1 MQEWT
6 DNQQPVTIPDIA
18 FAAGVSRTTVSM
30 VLNGKADRYRISA
43 ATRQRVE
50 AVIAQS
56 GYQPNRL
63 ARNMRL
69 GRSTLGG
76 LIVAEGTQ
84 DVGDL
89 LAGLEPLLAG
99 AGYNLVV
106 ATVGANHS
114 SARERIR
121 RLNHDGLA
129 GLIYGPG
136 FPIGESPVL
145 AGLGPTLIL
154 GLPAAGLPGV
164 FHDDEPVGQI
174 RPAGM
179 QRSERRRGQ
188 AAGEQLLSMLTGAPP
203 GNRRVPLTPVESV
216 ASELLSSRV
225 VELPRED
232 AEGQA
237 PPVSSTPKPDNSATQ
252 QPATEAEPPVPI
264 PVPPRR
270 PELIIP
276 APVVEAP
283 VVTGVPP
290 EPVAYVRQAAPITE
304 VEDVRLDPP
313 PEIQTPTPVF
323 EEPTP
328 VLEEPP
334 TLDPVFEP
342 EPVAP
347 TLETPAIAQDPV
359 FDAATP
365 EIRQEEPQTPAPVV
379 ETPVVT
385 GVPPVSATS
394 PEEIPAPADPVPPV
408 VVTPEPEPPLV
419 IQETLTPAIDTTA
432 NVAPAFVPEP
442 VIATPVP
449 AVEEP
454 PLVTWPEEPPTPAPV
469 VETPV
474 VTGVPPVSATSPE
487 EIPTPADPVPPVSV
501 IPEPEPPLVLQETP
515 TPAIE
520 TAASVAPSLVPEPVI
535 ATPATPTPNNSAT
548 QQPTTEVEPPT
559 PPPPPAEIIPP
570 VIVIPMAEPPTGVVS
585 ETPVSSEIVSEP
597 EGVADSEPAELKPEP
612 EIP

>member
-1 MQEWT
+1 
-6 DNQQPVTIPDIA
+6 
-18 FAAGVSRTTVSM
+18 M

-69 GRSTLGG
+69 GRSTLVG
-76 LIVAEGTQ
+76 LILAEGTQ

-106 ATVGANHS
+106 ATVSTNPAF
-114 SARERIR
+114 ARERIQ

-136 FPIGESPVL
+136 FPVGVTPVL

-203 GNRRVPLTPVESV
+203 GNRRVPLTPVES
-216 ASELLSSRV
+216 ELLSSRV
-225 VELPRED
+225 AELLRED
-232 AEGQA
+232 DRRPALSAQLRPASKPEI
-237 PPVSSTPKPDNSATQ
+237 PTPATLKPDNSATQ

-270 PELIIP
+270 PEPIIP
-276 APVVEAP
+276 APVVEA
-283 VVTGVPP
+283 
-290 EPVAYVRQAAPITE
+290 
-304 VEDVRLDPP
+304 
-313 PEIQTPTPVF
+313 
-323 EEPTP
+323 
-328 VLEEPP
+328 
-334 TLDPVFEP
+334 
-342 EPVAP
+342 
-347 TLETPAIAQDPV
+347 
-359 FDAATP
+359 
-365 EIRQEEPQTPAPVV
+365 
-379 ETPVVT
+379 
-385 GVPPVSATS
+385 
-394 PEEIPAPADPVPPV
+394 
-408 VVTPEPEPPLV
+408 
-419 IQETLTPAIDTTA
+419 
-432 NVAPAFVPEP
+432 
-442 VIATPVP
+442 
-449 AVEEP
+449 
-454 PLVTWPEEPPTPAPV
+454 
-469 VETPV
+469 PV

-487 EIPTPADPVPPVSV
+487 EIPTPADPVPPVV
-501 IPEPEPPLVLQETP
+501 VTPEPEPPLVIQETL

-548 QQPTTEVEPPT
+548 QQPTTEAEPPT
-559 PPPPPAEIIPP
+559 PPPPTPEIVPP
-570 VIVIPMAEPPTGVVS
+570 VIVIPVVETPTGAVS
-585 ETPVSSEIVSEP
+585 EAPVSSEIVSEP
-597 EGVADSEPAELKPEP
+597 ELVADSAPVELKPEP
-612 EIP
+612 EVP